1 MPPPVIVM
9 VPLLVPTVAVVG
21 STLTV
26 TVPLFDPEAG
36 LTVSQLMASLT
47 LQDPLDVIDKDWL
60 AGWAAPWVALKF
72 KLAGLAVNVAAAGAE
87 TVSVTGID
95 WGELLAPDPMTL
107 IEAGYVPAA
116 SPDMLTVAVKEF
128 GAVPETGE
136 SASQELVEL
145 TLQLNVPVRELLT
158 VTVCEAGLLP
168 PCVAEKARL
177 VGLRLIV
184 GIVLISLWDLPTD
197 VWLSFGAA

>member
-1 MPPPVIVM
+1 
-9 VPLLVPTVAVVG
+9 
-21 STLTV
+21 
-26 TVPLFDPEAG
+26 
-36 LTVSQLMASLT
+36 
-47 LQDPLDVIDKDWL
+47 
-60 AGWAAPWVALKF
+60 VALKV
-72 KLAGLAVNVAAAGAE
+72 KLPGLAVNVAVGGAE

-95 WGELLAPDPMTL
+95 NGELLAPDPTTL
-107 IEAGYVPAA
+107 IEAGYVPAP
-116 SPDMLTVAVKEF
+116 SPDMLTVAAKEF

-145 TLQLNVPVRELLT
+145 TLQLNGPVPELLT

-184 GIVLISLWDLPTD
+184 GILMC
-197 VWLSFGAA
+197 F

>member
-1 MPPPVIVM
+1 
-9 VPLLVPTVAVVG
+9 
-21 STLTV
+21 
-26 TVPLFDPEAG
+26 
-36 LTVSQLMASLT
+36 
-47 LQDPLDVIDKDWL
+47 
-60 AGWAAPWVALKF
+60 
-72 KLAGLAVNVAAAGAE
+72 
-87 TVSVTGID
+87 
-95 WGELLAPDPMTL
+95 MTL

-145 TLQLNVPVRELLT
+145 TLQLKVPVRELLT

-184 GIVLISLWDLPTD
+184 GIVLISLRDLPTD
-197 VWLSFGAA
+197 V

>member
-1 MPPPVIVM
+1 
-9 VPLLVPTVAVVG
+9 
-21 STLTV
+21 
-26 TVPLFDPEAG
+26 
-36 LTVSQLMASLT
+36 
-47 LQDPLDVIDKDWL
+47 
-60 AGWAAPWVALKF
+60 
-72 KLAGLAVNVAAAGAE
+72 
-87 TVSVTGID
+87 
-95 WGELLAPDPMTL
+95 MTL

-145 TLQLNVPVRELLT
+145 TLQLNVPVPGLLI

-184 GIVLISLWDLPTD
+184 E
-197 VWLSFGAA
+197 FN

>member
-1 MPPPVIVM
+1 M
-9 VPLLVPTVAVVG
+9 
-21 STLTV
+21 
-26 TVPLFDPEAG
+26 
-36 LTVSQLMASLT
+36 
-47 LQDPLDVIDKDWL
+47 
-60 AGWAAPWVALKF
+60 
-72 KLAGLAVNVAAAGAE
+72 
-87 TVSVTGID
+87 
-95 WGELLAPDPMTL
+95 LAPDPMTL

-116 SPDMLTVAVKEF
+116 SPDMLTAAVKEF

-184 GIVLISLWDLPTD
+184 GIVLISL
-197 VWLSFGAA
+197 